1 MKPTTSRN
9 FATIEANG
17 IAPEK
22 RIPTANDAYS
32 IADQLRRSNL
42 DREHRWGTVFKAYKR
57 FPPTDYSLLAKQ
69 QLTGMSNIPFGQMTF
84 EVDEKKSAYIDMV
97 TDRATA
103 SKILTSIGNDKER
116 KEWSEHISLAWDR
129 ALWAWQSY
137 FYNIDQDL
145 EQMLLYGKGI
155 ELRLDKATWFSTS
168 YKNSQVLIP
177 EDTKANLEN
186 LGEMV
191 VMEKYTP
198 LEFWNKFK
206 NSKDNPD
213 TGWNFWACLEAL
225 RMHTNSTD
233 FRMTNTQYLES
244 VASGKIN
251 FNQFYNVHVHVFII
265 LSKEWDGGISKAVI
279 LQNYSPLTNA
289 AKLKTEEQ
297 YLDEAGYLFC
307 KTEYFDDW
315 DDILWAF
322 HGAAGSGLWHDIK
335 GHGEDIFPASRQ
347 YDITMNKVIDSVG
360 LEMMVPIKGLTA
372 DSTAALKQMEWGR
385 HFVLPDGVDF
395 AQRGFKIP
403 IADAINATSVIM
415 QDTYRGMASFNQI
428 KPRAKQTLG
437 EAEMNYQEDAKLSG
451 TELRRYNICQG
462 RWQVGLYKAFVE
474 SKSGWT
480 GIEIYRK
487 FEKYLTE
494 KGVPKEA
501 WEWDNIE
508 QMTSN
513 MIAGAGSPA
522 NKSISMQRVAE
533 LAGAMATT
541 EGQEEA
547 YRDGIAALAGR
558 DNVDAYRPRKKQD
571 IPSEARVI
579 AFENSVLNDPEANP
593 ENAIVQPTDN
603 HVEHIRGHFSD
614 TMVGIDRA
622 MQGIQGGTYKAQ
634 DAKDSAIICL
644 LKGGHITAHLNM
656 LATDKTKMP
665 LVKQFGQAMQQ
676 LKSRTDELIS
686 IADKMAESEQ
696 QQNPTQDISP
706 EEKQIQLKLAEKQI
720 DLDAKQKANDLK
732 TAITAQKHQQRM
744 ELDKEKAATSIAIER
759 AKAAA
764 ETKKPIRTKPSSK

>member
-9 FATIEANG
+9 FATIDSNG
-17 IAPEK
+17 IAPNN

-57 FPPTDYSLLAKQ
+57 FPPTDYSLLAKK

-97 TDRATA
+97 TDRPTA
-103 SKILTSIGNDKER
+103 SKIITSIGNDKER

-129 ALWAWQSY
+129 ALWGWSSY

-191 VMEKYTP
+191 VMEKYTT

-206 NSKDNPD
+206 TSKDNPD
-213 TGWNFWACLEAL
+213 AGWNFWACLEAL
-225 RMHTNSTD
+225 RLHTNSTD

-251 FNQFYNVHVHVFII
+251 FNQFYNVHVHVFTV
-265 LSKEWDGGISKAVI
+265 LSKEWDGGITKSVI
-279 LQNYSPLTNA
+279 LQNYSPLA
-289 AKLKTEEQ
+289 RASKLKTDEE
-297 YLDEAGYLFC
+297 YLDQAGYLFNRT
-307 KTEYFDDW
+307 KYFTDW
-315 DDILWAF
+315 EDLIWAF

-360 LEMMVPIKGLTA
+360 LEMMVPLKGLNA
-372 DSTAALKQMEWGR
+372 DSTTALKQMEWGR

-415 QDTYRGMASFNQI
+415 QDTYRGMASFNQV

-462 RWQVGLYKAFVE
+462 RWQVGLYTAFV
-474 SKSGWT
+474 KAKAGWD
-480 GIEIYRK
+480 GVELYRK
-487 FEKYLTE
+487 FEKYLTG

-501 WEWDNIE
+501 WQWENIE

-522 NKSISMQRVAE
+522 NKSISMGRVAE
-533 LAGAMATT
+533 LAGAMAVT

-571 IPSEARVI
+571 IPNEARII

-603 HVEHIRGHFSD
+603 HVDHIRGHFSD
-614 TMVGIDRA
+614 AMIGIDKA
-622 MQGIQGGTYKAQ
+622 MEGIQGGRYDAG
-634 DAKDSAIICL
+634 DAKDSAIVCL
-644 LKGGHITAHLNM
+644 LKGGHITAHLNI
-656 LATDKTKMP
+656 LSSDKSKAGI
-665 LVKQFGQAMQQ
+665 VKQFAQAMEQ
-676 LKSRTDELIS
+676 LKSRADELIG
-686 IADKMAESEQ
+686 IADEMSKSDQSQ
-696 QQNPTQDISP
+696 QPQTSP
-706 EEKQIQLKLAEKQI
+706 EEKKIQLQLAEKQI

-732 TAITAQKHQQRM
+732 TAITAQRHQQRM
-744 ELDKEKAATSIAIER
+744 EIDKEKAATSIAIKR
-759 AKAAA
+759 AEAA
-764 ETKKPIRTKPSSK
+764 TNKPIRTKPSSE